1 MAGGGYKAQGRSG
14 KKPGSGKHQNLAAEE
29 LISAGPLQVISAEP
43 RAFNIRRG
51 EQARS
56 AESSYGQLAKGDQ
69 PVQIKFD
76 IKEELIS
83 RSEYRKY
90 PPSLKE

>member
-1 MAGGGYKAQGRSG
+1 MPTKV
-14 KKPGSGKHQNLAAEE
+14 H
-29 LISAGPLQVISAEP
+29 
-43 RAFNIRRG
+43 RA

-56 AESSYGQLAKGDQ
+56 AEPSYGQLAKGDQ

-83 RSEYRKY
+83 CETADLRSEYR
-90 PPSLKE
+90 

>member
-1 MAGGGYKAQGRSG
+1 
-14 KKPGSGKHQNLAAEE
+14 
-29 LISAGPLQVISAEP
+29 
-43 RAFNIRRG
+43 RA

-56 AESSYGQLAKGDQ
+56 AEPSYGQLAKGDQ
-69 PVQIKFD
+69 PLQIKFD